1 MSIEHRE
8 QRTAD
13 ELKQLVARSYNTIAE
28 THAAWAST
36 VRTDERVRY
45 AAELTER
52 LPAGASVLELGCGT
66 GIPTTRALAERFN
79 VTGVDIAARHIELA
93 RQNVPSAQFIHADM
107 AALDV
112 AQASFDAIAAFYSI
126 IHLPRAEHAGLLRA
140 ISGWL
145 RPGGL
150 LVATMGAAAEPGD
163 IEPDWLGAPMYWSH
177 YDSATN
183 RALVEQAGLNIL
195 SACEETAE
203 EDGQPITF
211 LWVIAQKAGD

>member
-1 MSIEHRE
+1 M
-8 QRTAD
+8 D
-13 ELKQLVARSYNTIAE
+13 DLKQLVARSYDTIAE

-45 AAELTER
+45 TAELIER
-52 LPAGASVLELGCGT
+52 LPAGAAVLELGCGT
-66 GIPTTRALAERFN
+66 GIPTTRALAEHFA
-79 VTGVDIAARHIELA
+79 VTGVDIAARHVELA

-112 AQASFDAIAAFYSI
+112 APASFDAVAAFYSI
-126 IHLPRAEHAGLLRA
+126 IHLPREEHAGLLLRIA
-140 ISGWL
+140 GWL

-150 LVATMGAAAEPGD
+150 LVATMGAGAEPGD

-183 RALVEQAGLNIL
+183 RALVEQAGLYIL
-195 SACEETAE
+195 SAREETAE
-203 EDGQPITF
+203 EDGQPVTF
-211 LWVIAQKAGD
+211 LWVIAQKTL